1 MKLKKLLKISIM
13 AVVGLLVLAATAI
26 GMAYLR
32 QDRLVAEAV
41 KQFNSTFNGRFAIE
55 GSHISPFENF
65 PYVSI
70 DLDHVQVYQHKD
82 TAQAAAIDVAHVY
95 VGFNLWSIITGGF
108 EVKKIKLS
116 NGTNNI
122 LSELLIE
129 RLTSSFAMTESH
141 IKASLN
147 NFAAFSAMTDYF
159 TDKNLNNVR
168 FDTLKNT
175 LQLKNGALTIPNMN
189 LNTSLGYFEIAGT
202 QGVDLTMDYTMR
214 IPLKVIARAG
224 MQRLFGKKDRD
235 TSNQVDD
242 IQYRDQSKRTR
253 FVTVNIAGTPDD
265 YKVSLGK
272 GKKRKD

>member
-1 MKLKKLLKISIM
+1 MKLIHYLAILLLSGLAACSTAYGPARSAYDLGYTARPIYNNYCIHYQQSWLFYCLFKGHMKLKKLLKISIM

-159 TDKNLNNVR
+159 T
-168 FDTLKNT
+168 
-175 LQLKNGALTIPNMN
+175 
-189 LNTSLGYFEIAGT
+189 E
-202 QGVDLTMDYTMR
+202 
-214 IPLKVIARAG
+214 
-224 MQRLFGKKDRD
+224 
-235 TSNQVDD
+235 
-242 IQYRDQSKRTR
+242 
-253 FVTVNIAGTPDD
+253 
-265 YKVSLGK
+265 
-272 GKKRKD
+272 